1 VLGFLRPAR
10 GSQLEDLKALSLFAD
25 LSVRELKIVQGVL
38 HEREYLAGEVIFDEG
53 EQGYALYIVRTG
65 RVLISRKGRPDS
77 PIATL
82 GAGSFFG
89 DLALLDAAPRAAQA
103 RALEGCKLAVFFGSD
118 FLSLLETES
127 RLANKILLQL
137 SRHLGQR
144 LRGATVLGQH
154 AEQHL

>member
-1 VLGFLRPAR
+1 MFGFLRPAP
-10 GSQLEDLKALSLFAD
+10 GSQLEDLKALPLFAD
-25 LSVRELKIVQGVL
+25 LSVRELKIVQGML
-38 HEREYLAGEVIFDEG
+38 HEREYLADEVVFDEG

-65 RVLISRKGRPDS
+65 RVLICRKGRPDS
-77 PIATL
+77 PIAEL

-89 DLALLDAAPRAAQA
+89 DLALLDSAPRAAQA
-103 RALEGCKLAVFFGSD
+103 RTLEASQLAVFFGSD
-118 FLSLLETES
+118 FLALLETEA